1 MEGVL
6 LAVLGG
12 HEGVPHHARPQMDLS
27 YIDQQVLHL
36 QASAIERSTVNSY
49 TTGAHDYINFCV
61 THSLP
66 LDPTPE
72 TLSRYVA
79 YTSQFI
85 ASAPKYLTGVRHFL

>member
-12 HEGVPHHARPQMDLS
+12 HERATHHAHPRMDLLR
-27 YIDQQVLHL
+27 IDQQVFHL
-36 QASAIERSTVNSY
+36 QASAIERSTVNGY
-49 TTGAHDYINFCV
+49 ATGARDYINFCM